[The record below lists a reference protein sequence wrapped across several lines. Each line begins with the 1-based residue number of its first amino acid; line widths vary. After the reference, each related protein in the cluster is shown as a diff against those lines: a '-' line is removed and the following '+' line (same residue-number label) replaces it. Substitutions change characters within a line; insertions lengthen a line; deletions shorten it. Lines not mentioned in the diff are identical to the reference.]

1 MHWIIRV
8 PRWSLSATRQIFP
21 ALIVIGN
28 MHTSYSEDNNEYLF
42 ILLLLESNFLFAPYS
57 LLHYPYIVIWYV
69 YVIWYVQGYTTCCIL
84 ASGIQENEEIMRKW
98 RGNGERIT
106 LHIYSFSLYF
116 LPLYQFPISKLL
128 SQNVKYGTFVANVTK
143 NLAYALWEN
152 NSGSNLRRGSSSS
165 CAGLDMYV
173 YPYLYIGRDKEVK
186 VTSKAYPPYMTR
198 QTEPLPLPLLLTR
211 ASVVARG

>member
-84 ASGIQENEEIMRKW
+84 ASGMRENVDIMRKW
-98 RGNGERIT
+98 RGNGERMRKLSTFTHFLFI
-106 LHIYSFSLYF
+106 SSLSINF
-116 LPLYQFPISKLL
+116 LYQNFCRKMLNTALL
-128 SQNVKYGTFVANVTK
+128 SRMSQKT
-143 NLAYALWEN
+143 
-152 NSGSNLRRGSSSS
+152 
-165 CAGLDMYV
+165 
-173 YPYLYIGRDKEVK
+173 
-186 VTSKAYPPYMTR
+186 
-198 QTEPLPLPLLLTR
+198 
-211 ASVVARG
+211 

>member
-1 MHWIIRV
+1 MIR
-8 PRWSLSATRQIFP
+8 LCYMICTG
-21 ALIVIGN
+21 L
-28 MHTSYSEDNNEYLF
+28 H
-42 ILLLLESNFLFAPYS
+42 ILLHP
-57 LLHYPYIVIWYV
+57 
-69 YVIWYVQGYTTCCIL
+69 CIRDERKCRYNEKMKRKWR
-84 ASGIQENEEIMRKW
+84 ENEE
-98 RGNGERIT
+98 T

-128 SQNVKYGTFVANVTK
+128 SQNVRYGTFVANVTK
-143 NLAYALWEN
+143 NLAYALWEK

-173 YPYLYIGRDKEVK
+173 YPYLCIGRDKEVK

-198 QTEPLPLPLLLTR
+198 QTEPLPLPLLLPR